1 MHLKWFFWKEWQNY
15 MCLTNS
21 LMHAIL
27 QALYEWTKE
36 KHDDKLNARWTPPQK
51 MWRWTWTVHKMAI
64 DFVHVTTIVIEDLP
78 VLSEKLI
85 NYGYI
90 QISKKNKCKIY
101 YYGRLRCTRHC
112 TVPCTR
118 FKSSQLSI
126 WLVYCKDDL
135 IFYLLWFFALYGTQ
149 ERSEHFEKKL
159 TDYCYADWGWV
170 T

>member
-1 MHLKWFFWKEWQNY
+1 
-15 MCLTNS
+15 
-21 LMHAIL
+21 MHAIL

-90 QISKKNKCKIY
+90 QISKKTNARYTIMVGCAAHGTALYPVPDSKAVSCQSGWFIVRMIWFFIY
-101 YYGRLRCTRHC
+101 YDFL
-112 TVPCTR
+112 PCMEPKR
-118 FKSSQLSI
+118 GVNILK
-126 WLVYCKDDL
+126 
-135 IFYLLWFFALYGTQ
+135 
-149 ERSEHFEKKL
+149 KKL
-159 TDYCYADWGWV
+159 TDWLLLCWLRLSDLTTRTRGSIQIQGP
-170 T
+170 TTKTI